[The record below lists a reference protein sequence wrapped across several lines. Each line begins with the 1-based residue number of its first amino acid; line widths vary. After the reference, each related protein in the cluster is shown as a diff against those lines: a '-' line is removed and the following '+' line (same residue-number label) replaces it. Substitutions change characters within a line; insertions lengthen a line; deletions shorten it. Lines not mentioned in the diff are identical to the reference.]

1 MWLLVLLVLL
11 VPPGSSC
18 CPLPPLPPRFSFLL
32 NSTDRPLVHFSPA
45 GVHNTTTL
53 LLSDDGSTLYVGAR
67 DAVLSLDVSQRDVI
81 SLKRKTDWSPAP
93 SETDACKTKG
103 KDETVDCPNFVQ
115 VLLSINS
122 THLYVCG
129 SFAYNP
135 HDAYMDAQSLS
146 LVRTA
151 SKPNTE
157 ARGRCPFSPL
167 QRNTAITVD
176 GELFTGT
183 TSDFRGLKPIIARH
197 ISKDG
202 RPDVSQDTSISLLE
216 DPEFVSSSFDPAE
229 GKLYFFFS
237 EVAKE
242 YSFTEELRVARVA
255 QVCKDDVGGQR
266 TLQKRWTSFAKAPLL
281 CQPPKQPPLTL
292 LQDVFTLQPP
302 GGTDTLFYGIFTS
315 QWLMDSRSAVCVYK
329 LQDVRSVFGG
339 SYRTF
344 DMQMHQLSPLQ
355 DRHSYL
361 GKCGLGNAT
370 DAVLAEVKRS
380 FLTSGSVK
388 PVGGVPVFSTGQ
400 RYSRIAAMRT
410 NTTDG
415 KEHTVLFLL
424 TESGFLHKVLLLA
437 QGPRLLEEVQ
447 VFTQPQLLKTI
458 VLSAAKGVVY
468 VGTSEGVTAVPV
480 ASCQSHR
487 TCSRCVM
494 AGDPFCAWDLNRRLC
509 SSVTPGATNM
519 VQDVEN
525 SHISQEC
532 LEQTKVQNLSV
543 EVHLNEV
550 VRLSCSKPSN
560 LATLKW
566 TFPGERAEQLSVQSA
581 DGGLMFLAAPDTLG
595 TFRCTSKEG
604 GHEEDV
610 VIYTVRQR
618 ALPRSPALP
627 PTVKQYNTDTSDHR
641 ETATNPPEITENEE
655 WVPLTMEPSRNL
667 EENPPE
673 NPGHVSDDGEN
684 KVSPT
689 QGATESDYGYRSD
702 DPTTAGAET
711 SGSDQQLED
720 VPDIKCLKEKSYF
733 SELLVVS
740 LLLAVCVSLLML
752 TGFFR
757 WRQRKA
763 GLKTSPLV
771 TAEEAGEAQ
780 DSLESVPSLSPDSS
794 TPELKVV
801 E

>member
-1 MWLLVLLVLL
+1 AVARIPAMT
-11 VPPGSSC
+11 SHSH
-18 CPLPPLPPRFSFLL
+18 

-93 SETDACKTKG
+93 SETDALHVCLPVCLSVCLSVCLQ
-103 KDETVDCPNFVQ
+103 VDCPNFVQ

-135 HDAYMDAQSLS
+135 HDAYMSLS

-509 SSVTPGATNM
+509 SSVTPGATNIPSCFTCGLVLQAAGSLVLLPAGTTSLVWLRSADSRM
-519 VQDVEN
+519 
-525 SHISQEC
+525 
-532 LEQTKVQNLSV
+532 

-655 WVPLTMEPSRNL
+655 WVP
-667 EENPPE
+667 
-673 NPGHVSDDGEN
+673 
-684 KVSPT
+684 
-689 QGATESDYGYRSD
+689 D

-780 DSLESVPSLSPDSS
+780 DSLESVPSLNR
-794 TPELKVV
+794 K
-801 E
+801 